1 MHVSEYVLEI
11 QTAQRN
17 VVTIITI
24 VFKHVMKTMK
34 VIDMKMIY
42 NALNCSLIKIFPRQK
57 IKILNKE
64 FQLFES
70 GFLRRYC
77 DKVDGP
83 RVSNRD

>member
-42 NALNCSLIKIFPRQK
+42 KLLCP
-57 IKILNKE
+57 
-64 FQLFES
+64 QL
-70 GFLRRYC
+70 
-77 DKVDGP
+77 
-83 RVSNRD
+83 